1 MKKKCSFSILTGLFV
16 PLFLFVVY
24 LFVFCSFPTCT
35 ITVHEIKR
43 KARLSLFLSV
53 FLVSFSYRSIKQK
66 MVFLIQKLHENA
78 AKLGGHFD

>member
-1 MKKKCSFSILTGLFV
+1 MKKKSSFSILTGLFV

-24 LFVFCSFPTCT
+24 LFVFCSFPACT

-53 FLVSFSYRSIKQK
+53 FFGI
-66 MVFLIQKLHENA
+66 I
-78 AKLGGHFD
+78 